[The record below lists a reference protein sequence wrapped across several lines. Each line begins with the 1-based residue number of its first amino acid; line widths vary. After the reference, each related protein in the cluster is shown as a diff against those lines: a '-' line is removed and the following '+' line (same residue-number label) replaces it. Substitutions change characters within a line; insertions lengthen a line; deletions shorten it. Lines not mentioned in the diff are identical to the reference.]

1 MEHIYFLVL
10 LVLTGLG
17 SAYITTIL
25 PRVKARLSTY
35 FNRRQPKITNRVDKL
50 EDDVKSHEEQIDN
63 LSKTLTRR
71 DKNDRDLIRREV
83 KEYLNK
89 LAK

>member
-1 MEHIYFLVL
+1 MRDIYFLVL

-25 PRVKARLSTY
+25 PRVKARLLTY
-35 FNRRQPKITNRVDKL
+35 FKRRQPKITTRVDKL

-71 DKNDRDLIRREV
+71 SRNDRDLIKKEV
-83 KEYLNK
+83 REYLK
-89 LAK
+89 QLQK

>member
-1 MEHIYFLVL
+1 MKDIYFLVL

-25 PRVKARLSTY
+25 PRVITRLSTL
-35 FNRRQPKITNRVDKL
+35 FKRRQPKLTPRVEVIEEQL
-50 EDDVKSHEEQIDN
+50 KSHESQLDN

-71 DKNDRDLIRREV
+71 SRNDRELIRKEV
-83 KEYLNK
+83 KEYLK
-89 LAK
+89 QLQK

>member
-10 LVLTGLG
+10 LVLTGIG

-25 PRVKARLSTY
+25 PRVKARLLTY
-35 FNRRQPKITNRVDKL
+35 FKRRQPKITTRVDKL

-71 DKNDRDLIRREV
+71 SRNDRDLIKKEV
-83 KEYLNK
+83 REYLK
-89 LAK
+89 QLQK

>member
-25 PRVKARLSTY
+25 PRVKARLLTY
-35 FNRRQPKITNRVDKL
+35 FKRRQPKITTRVDKL

-71 DKNDRDLIRREV
+71 SRNDRDLIKKEV
-83 KEYLNK
+83 REYLK
-89 LAK
+89 QLQK

>member
-1 MEHIYFLVL
+1 MRDIYFLVL
-10 LVLTGLG
+10 LVLTGIG

-35 FNRRQPKITNRVDKL
+35 FKRRQPKITTRVDKL

-71 DKNDRDLIRREV
+71 SRNDRDLIKKEV
-83 KEYLNK
+83 REYLK
-89 LAK
+89 QLQK

>member
-1 MEHIYFLVL
+1 MRDIYFLVL

-35 FNRRQPKITNRVDKL
+35 FKRRQPKITTRVDKL
-50 EDDVKSHEEQIDN
+50 EDDVKSHEEQIDKI
-63 LSKTLTRR
+63 SKTLTRR
-71 DKNDRDLIRREV
+71 NRNDRDLIRKEV
-83 KEYLNK
+83 KEYLK
-89 LAK
+89 QLSK

>member
-1 MEHIYFLVL
+1 MKDIYYLVL
-10 LVLTGLG
+10 LVLTGIG

-25 PRVKARLSTY
+25 PHVKARLSTY
-35 FNRRQPKITNRVDKL
+35 FKRRQPKITPRVDL
-50 EDDVKSHEEQIDN
+50 IEEQLKSHEEQIDN
-63 LSKTLTRR
+63 LSKLLTRR
-71 DKNDRDLIRREV
+71 SRNDRELIRKEV